1 MGFNIL
7 NTGASALRTAQRAVE
22 TAAHN
27 AANSTTEGY
36 TRQRVTTAATVPV
49 QGADGVVGS
58 GHRGT
63 GVQVVSVDRMRDA
76 LADLAVRSESAN
88 AGFQGARAQTLD
100 RAQGILGVYGA
111 GVPDAL
117 TDMFAAFDQ
126 LALTPNEPAAR
137 QIVVDRAGSFAAGL
151 NNAAGQLE
159 EIRGEVRARALSEVK
174 EVNAIAKEIAS
185 LNKHIVSA
193 LNGGQSP
200 NDLLDRRDLLVDKLS
215 SLTGATVRQS
225 ENGSVSVRIGGMP
238 LVQGPDAFELEVSL
252 EKAHLTLSLHDKA
265 VTLSGTLGGRVSVMA
280 GELQQF
286 EEKINDLAD
295 SVSRA
300 VNFVHERGEY
310 GDGSTGGAFFTS
322 RQGAGAAAGLQVAV
336 TTDTLAAARVL
347 PGGTFSPLNGDNAL
361 LLANLRNVSPDVMQE
376 ALEAPENALL
386 TTDQL
391 LAEIQSTLPEPEHQG
406 SLTEQVSVVAQTLGQ
421 AAASSAAASETAEIA
436 LTSLTA
442 QREAANGVSI
452 DEEMIE
458 LVKFQHSYDA
468 AARVISI
475 ADEMLD
481 VLINRMGAR

>member
-22 TAAHN
+22 TATHN

-49 QGADGVVGS
+49 QGADGVLGS

-88 AGFQGARAQTLD
+88 AGYQGARAQTLD

-117 TDMFAAFDQ
+117 TEMFAAFDQ

-137 QIVVDRAGSFAAGL
+137 QTVVDRAGSFAAGL

-159 EIRGEVRARALSEVK
+159 EIRGEVRARALSEIT

-215 SLTGATVRQS
+215 SLTGATVRQTDS
-225 ENGSVSVRIGGMP
+225 GALDVRVDGMP
-238 LVQGPDAFELEVSL
+238 LVQGSTAFELEVTSSRT
-252 EKAHLTLSLHDKA
+252 HLTLSLHGKT
-265 VTLSGTLGGRVSVMA
+265 VTVSGSLGGRVSVMA
-280 GELQQF
+280 GELAQF
-286 EEKINDLAD
+286 ENSLNTLAASVATAINTVHGAGQYAD
-295 SVSRA
+295 
-300 VNFVHERGEY
+300 G
-310 GDGSTGGAFFTS
+310 TQGGAFFS
-322 RQGAGAAAGLQVAV
+322 VRQGADAAAGLEVTV
-336 TTDTLAAARVL
+336 TTATLATARVL
-347 PGGTFSPLNGDNAL
+347 PDGKYSPLNGDNAL
-361 LLANLRNVSPDVMQE
+361 LLANLRTVSPTVMAA
-376 ALEAPENALL
+376 ALADPANQTLS
-386 TTDQL
+386 TDRL
-391 LAEIQSTLPEPEHQG
+391 LAKIHSTLPRPEHQG
-406 SLTEQVSVVAQTLGQ
+406 SLIEQVSVVAQTLGQ
-421 AAASSAAASETAEIA
+421 AAASSAAASETSEIA